1 MGLKDKSLFC
11 AFSSTMSIRL
21 FLSLFFIA
29 SLSTAEVA
37 VPDEPAKEL
46 AQEPTDNAKTVEVS
60 APEEVK
66 DTPETV
72 SLESKSKSDVSE
84 PVEEEAEESEEPVKE
99 SDEVG
104 DSQLSE
110 EPTEDFNDN
119 EVSDEPTSD
128 DEAIVPEEDHYFW
141 HCHRYTGGTC
151 SWFSCDRWRH
161 AYCHHGRCKC
171 SWGKCAW
178 HGRCLWRSEMDL
190 PEENEVVA

>member
-1 MGLKDKSLFC
+1 MG
-11 AFSSTMSIRL
+11 
-21 FLSLFFIA
+21 
-29 SLSTAEVA
+29 EVT
-37 VPDEPAKEL
+37 EI
-46 AQEPTDNAKTVEVS
+46 
-60 APEEVK
+60 
-66 DTPETV
+66 PETV
-72 SLESKSKSDVSE
+72 SLESTPKSDVSE
-84 PVEEEAEESEEPVKE
+84 PVEEEAEESGEPVKE

-110 EPTEDFNDN
+110 EPTEESDDEMKDSALSEEPTEDFDDNEVSDEPTEDFDDN

-178 HGRCLWRSEMDL
+178 HGRCLWRSE
-190 PEENEVVA
+190 